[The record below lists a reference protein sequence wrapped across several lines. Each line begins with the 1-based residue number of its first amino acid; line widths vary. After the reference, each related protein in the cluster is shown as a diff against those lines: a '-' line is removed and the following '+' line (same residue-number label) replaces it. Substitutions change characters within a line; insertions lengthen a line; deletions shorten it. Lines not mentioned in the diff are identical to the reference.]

1 MTFDQGR
8 GDAAPAWAGVL
19 PGHPA
24 PFHLPRGEGERSV
37 AFDALTTVLLS
48 GQETEN
54 QFGMFVVEQ
63 PAGPRIP
70 THKHVAVHET
80 FYVVEGLIDV
90 FVAHTDGRQ
99 ERLRLG
105 VGDFAYVPAG
115 ITHAFEAV
123 GERNTILGSCTAGF
137 ERFFQAMGR
146 LTDER
151 GIPDE
156 PYMVPREQLGDAF
169 RRFDNIPQFDFV
181 WEV

>member
-1 MTFDQGR
+1 MSFGPGR
-8 GDAAPAWAGVL
+8 DGAPSWTGVL
-19 PGHPA
+19 PGRPA
-24 PFHLPRGEGERSV
+24 PFRLPRGEGERSV

-48 GQETEN
+48 AAETEN

-70 THKHVAVHET
+70 THRHAAVHET
-80 FYVVEGLIDV
+80 FYVVEGSIEV
-90 FVAHTDGRQ
+90 FVAHRDGQQ

-115 ITHAFEAV
+115 ITHAFEAT

-137 ERFFQAMGR
+137 ERFFQALGR
-146 LTDER
+146 PTEER
-151 GIPDE
+151 GIPSE
-156 PYMVPREQLGDAF
+156 PYMVPREQLADAF
-169 RRFDNIPQFDFV
+169 ARYDNIPQFDFT